1 MTKSLVHEMN
11 VKVKVHAQ
19 EYAEDRLDIL
29 IYHCYREMHFIAFYC
44 IIMTVT
50 AWNMKCRS
58 RSPGQSTCLKSILR
72 TVIIMQEYISITA
85 AEKHTLQH
93 RFMSVN
99 GA

>member
-1 MTKSLVHEMN
+1 MLRSMPRTDLTYSHLSLLQGN
-11 VKVKVHAQ
+11 
-19 EYAEDRLDIL
+19 
-29 IYHCYREMHFIAFYC
+29 AFYC
-44 IIMTVT
+44 ILLYNYDKVT